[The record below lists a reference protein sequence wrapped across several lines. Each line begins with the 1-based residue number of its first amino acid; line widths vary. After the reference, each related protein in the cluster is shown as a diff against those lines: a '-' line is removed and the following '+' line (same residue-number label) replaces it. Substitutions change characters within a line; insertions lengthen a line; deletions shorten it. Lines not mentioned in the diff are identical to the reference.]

1 MENGTLTP
9 AQKEMQMHILE
20 AQIRECF
27 RRVVYSHKTH
37 EKCAD
42 QVLRLH
48 QRIKFLLVVLSAITT
63 TSIMAKISR
72 EEDQWPLYVGAVL
85 STLLFGLNA
94 YTKDYDLGEISQKH
108 KNTANELWN
117 IREKYLS
124 LLTEMK
130 MGMLTPE
137 QIIKRRD
144 DLQQVLNAIYA
155 SGPRTD
161 SRAYRKASD
170 SIERMKNGVLDGDEI
185 DPLLPKELR
194 TNAAVPGPVLQPG
207 DVAEKG

>member
-1 MENGTLTP
+1 METTTP

-48 QRIKFLLVVLSAITT
+48 KRIKLLLVVLSAITT

-72 EEDQWPLYVGAVL
+72 EDDSWALYVGAVL

-108 KNTANELWN
+108 KNTANAIWN

-130 MGMLTPE
+130 MGMLTLE
-137 QIIKRRD
+137 QICKRRD
-144 DLQQVLNAIYA
+144 ELQQELNTIYA
-155 SGPRTD
+155 AGPRTD
-161 SRAYRKASD
+161 SRAYKRAGD
-170 SIERMKNGVLDGDEI
+170 SIERMKKGVLDGDEV
-185 DPLLPKELR
+185 DHLLPKQLR
-194 TNAAVPGPVLQPG
+194 SAAAVPGQILQPG
-207 DVAEKG
+207 EVTVKG

>member
-108 KNTANELWN
+108 KNAANAIWN

-144 DLQQVLNAIYA
+144 ELQQELNTIYA
-155 SGPRTD
+155 AVPRTD
-161 SRAYRKASD
+161 SRAYRRESD
-170 SIERMKNGVLDGDEI
+170 SIGRMKKGVLNGDEV
-185 DPLLPKELR
+185 DPLLPEELR
-194 TNAAVPGPVLQPG
+194 THAAGPGHI
-207 DVAEKG
+207 AERGEAVVKG